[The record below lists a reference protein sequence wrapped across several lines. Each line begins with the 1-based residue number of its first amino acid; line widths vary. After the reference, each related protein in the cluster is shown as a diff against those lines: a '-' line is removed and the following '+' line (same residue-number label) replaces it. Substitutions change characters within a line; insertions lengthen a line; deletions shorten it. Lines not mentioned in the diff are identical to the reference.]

1 MASGI
6 VEEQTQEQ
14 KTQQQQSGASGAR
27 SHLVQALIE
36 AANLPTF
43 MNSLLT
49 AQAIT
54 VAGTEAAGFLLERGE
69 ENAIGL
75 RPVAHVRPDAS
86 TPEARTAAL
95 NAFQDLVRPC
105 ITQGKDGAIEVGG
118 PNDAAESQFCL
129 VTLLRAD
136 NTVVAVSA
144 VITRCINL
152 ERARQRLMSMQLVA
166 GYFELFTL
174 RRAAEQNRTI
184 AETHQH
190 AMQLSTSV
198 ATAEGFESAAMNL
211 CNELATRSGATR
223 VSLGWL
229 KGRNIKVKALSHTEE
244 FDKKQELIVQLEKV
258 MEECVDQEQVVQYD
272 PTGENSSD
280 NVTRDAAVLS
290 RNQGGHSVLSLPLR
304 QRADIVGVVTLEFLP
319 GHQPNTSVAKGISV
333 AVDLLSPQ
341 LYDRHQNDRWLIT
354 KVGLSVREGAKVV
367 MGPRHMLVKLC
378 VALGLIVLG
387 VIVQPWWQ
395 PMYHVSAPCELAPIE
410 PQAVCYPF
418 DGYIADIATIE
429 DTNAEES
436 ALKQTSARLQ
446 EKARKHRTKIY
457 RKIKPGDMVNKG
469 DILLTLD
476 TTDTRVKL
484 GEARARQFGKRHEA
498 EKDRAEDK
506 AAEARQADDEA
517 DEAQCEGDYYQLQID
532 RSVIVAPRTG
542 TILKGD
548 LEDKLSAPVKQGD
561 VAFEIGSPD
570 NLRAELSV
578 ADRDIQDMKANL
590 GQHGRIATNALPDD
604 KYDIT
609 ITTVTPMG
617 EPKEGNNVFKVYAT
631 INGTPNDSWRPGMAG
646 EARVDVEKK
655 RIIWIWTHRLV
666 DFLKLKLWM

>member
-6 VEEQTQEQ
+6 VEEQSQEQ
-14 KTQQQQSGASGAR
+14 KTQQQQQPGASGAR
-27 SHLVQALIE
+27 SQLVQALIE

-54 VAGTEAAGFLLERGE
+54 VAGTEAAGFLLERGTD
-69 ENAIGL
+69 NAMGL

-105 ITQGKDGAIEVGG
+105 IQQGKDGAIEVGG

-174 RRAAEQNRTI
+174 RRAAEQNRAI

-198 ATAEGFESAAMNL
+198 ATAEGFEAAAMNL

-229 KGRNIKVKALSHTEE
+229 KGENIKVKALSHTEE
-244 FDKKQELIVQLEKV
+244 FDKKQELIVQLEKT

-272 PTGENSSD
+272 PSGQDSSD

-290 RNQGGHSVLSLPLR
+290 RNQGGHSVLSIPLR
-304 QRADIVGVVTLEFLP
+304 QRAEIVGVVTLEFLP
-319 GHQPNTSVAKGISV
+319 GHQPNSSVTKGIAV
-333 AVDLLSPQ
+333 AIDLLSPQ

-354 KVGLSVREGAKVV
+354 KVGVSAKAGAELVV
-367 MGPRHMLVKLC
+367 GPKHMLVKLC
-378 VALGLIVLG
+378 VFLGLIAIAIV
-387 VIVQPWWQ
+387 VQPWWQ
-395 PMYHVSAPCELAPIE
+395 PMYHVSAPYEFEPIE
-410 PQAVCYPF
+410 PQAVAYPY
-418 DGYIADIATIE
+418 DGYIEEIGTIE

-436 ALKQTSARLQ
+436 ALKSAKTPEEK
-446 EKARKHRTKIY
+446 EKAKQGRIF
-457 RKIKPGDMVNKG
+457 RKIKPGDRVHKG
-469 DILLTLD
+469 DMLLALR
-476 TTDTRVKL
+476 TTDLKIKL
-484 GEARARQFGKRHEA
+484 SKAQSEMAKSMDEA
-498 EKDRAEDK
+498 EKDRAED
-506 AAEARQADDEA
+506 
-517 DEAQCEGDYYQLQID
+517 
-532 RSVIVAPRTG
+532 
-542 TILKGD
+542 
-548 LEDKLSAPVKQGD
+548 
-561 VAFEIGSPD
+561 
-570 NLRAELSV
+570 
-578 ADRDIQDMKANL
+578 
-590 GQHGRIATNALPDD
+590 
-604 KYDIT
+604 
-609 ITTVTPMG
+609 
-617 EPKEGNNVFKVYAT
+617 
-631 INGTPNDSWRPGMAG
+631 
-646 EARVDVEKK
+646 
-655 RIIWIWTHRLV
+655 
-666 DFLKLKLWM
+666 